1 MPKSGEHRVNN
12 IDSFFR
18 VRPSSQ
24 NLREGELVSFLEDG
38 KLVKQEKRNGV
49 VYEQVFAEQQKLK
62 QAAVQTTG
70 DVTNLIIGGSTEDA
84 DITGITAGTGLS
96 GGGASGNITL
106 NIDSTVTTLTGSQ
119 TLTNK
124 TLTSPVINTGGSGTA
139 ILDENNMA
147 SDSDTKLATQQ
158 SIKAY
163 VDSEISGIA
172 APANATITL
181 SPGAGLAAIGDF
193 TTNQSSNETLTI
205 AVDGVLEDLDTLGAA
220 ASDGQFIVAT
230 GSGAFAYESGSTA
243 RTSLGL
249 GTLATLSSISDSQVA
264 SDASI
269 AITKLAASSI
279 TVADGS
285 SSTAISLGNTIT
297 FSGTSNEV
305 TVGESSGTITVG
317 LPDDVTIAGDLTVN
331 GDTVTVDT
339 ATLNVEDPL
348 IKLAKNNNSS
358 DSLDIG
364 FYGLYDTSGSQE
376 LYAGLFRDD
385 NDSGMF

>member
-124 TLTSPVINTGGSGTA
+124 TLTSPVINTGVSGTA

-249 GTLATLSSISDSQVA
+249 GDLATLNSIGDSQVA
-264 SDASI
+264 SDANI

-305 TVGESSGTITVG
+305 TVGESS
-317 LPDDVTIAGDLTVN
+317 
-331 GDTVTVDT
+331 
-339 ATLNVEDPL
+339 
-348 IKLAKNNNSS
+348 
-358 DSLDIG
+358 
-364 FYGLYDTSGSQE
+364 
-376 LYAGLFRDD
+376 
-385 NDSGMF
+385 

>member
-1 MPKSGEHRVNN
+1 MPGFKKNGNGIDNFFKTRPSKNN
-12 IDSFFR
+12 I
-18 VRPSSQ
+18 
-24 NLREGELVSFLEDG
+24 REGETVSFLENG
-38 KLVKQEKRNGV
+38 NLVKQEKRNGI
-49 VYEQVFAEQQKLK
+49 VYESVFSELSKD
-62 QAAVQTTG
+62 
-70 DVTNLIIGGSTEDA
+70 DVVTKTQRTSTSSGTVFFSPGSTGSESSS
-84 DITGITAGTGLS
+84 GITSVVAGTGLT
-96 GGGASGNITL
+96 GGGASGPVSLNVIGGTGITA
-106 NIDSTVTTLTGSQ
+106 NANDIAIDSTVTTLTGSQ

-124 TLTSPVINTGGSGTA
+124 TLTSPVINTGVSGTA

-249 GTLATLSSISDSQVA
+249 GDLATLNSIGDSQVA
-264 SDASI
+264 SDANI
-269 AITKLAASSI
+269 AITNL
-279 TVADGS
+279 
-285 SSTAISLGNTIT
+285 
-297 FSGTSNEV
+297 
-305 TVGESSGTITVG
+305 
-317 LPDDVTIAGDLTVN
+317 
-331 GDTVTVDT
+331 
-339 ATLNVEDPL
+339 
-348 IKLAKNNNSS
+348 
-358 DSLDIG
+358 
-364 FYGLYDTSGSQE
+364 
-376 LYAGLFRDD
+376 
-385 NDSGMF
+385 